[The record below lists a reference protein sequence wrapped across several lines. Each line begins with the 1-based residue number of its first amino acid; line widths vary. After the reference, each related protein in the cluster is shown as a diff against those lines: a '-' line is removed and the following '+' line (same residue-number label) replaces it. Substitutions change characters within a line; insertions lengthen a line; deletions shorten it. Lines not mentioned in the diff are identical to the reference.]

1 MTALNSEI
9 DSLYNKLQVQF
20 TKLESSLSSS
30 NAKKTAA
37 RAHLQALS
45 FTRKTEGSLFIA
57 LQVTSFFTGNDV
69 LHQAAKSCST
79 IRSFWIVSGGSSSA
93 IFCFELRKQLANF
106 KAARLSAGKDT
117 EFIEMDL
124 QCIQDHTNDSTL
136 DDPTLI
142 VSSTRHTPM
151 LNTILKAL
159 TGHGFICQRIYPLFV
174 SQNLLPISYKPRS
187 EAPPINTN
195 IKPTKGLIKRLGVTA

>member
-9 DSLYNKLQVQF
+9 DSLYSKLPVQF

-30 NAKKTAA
+30 NDKKTAA
-37 RAHLQALS
+37 TKHLQTLS

-69 LHQAAKSCST
+69 LHQTAKSCST
-79 IRSFWIVSGGSSSA
+79 IRSFWIVSGCSSSA
-93 IFCFELRKQLANF
+93 VFCFELRKQFANF

-117 EFIEMDL
+117 ELIEMDL
-124 QCIQDHTNDSTL
+124 QWIQDHT

-159 TGHGFICQRIYPLFV
+159 AGHGFICQRIYTYLFLKICY
-174 SQNLLPISYKPRS
+174 QLAINLDQKPHRS
-187 EAPPINTN
+187 IQ
-195 IKPTKGLIKRLGVTA
+195 I